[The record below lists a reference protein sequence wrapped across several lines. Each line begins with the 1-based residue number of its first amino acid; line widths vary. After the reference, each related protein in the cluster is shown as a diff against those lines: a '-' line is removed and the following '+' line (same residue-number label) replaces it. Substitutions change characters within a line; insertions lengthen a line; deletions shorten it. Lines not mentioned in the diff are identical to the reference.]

1 MAPTRGSGVGPL
13 NLDSGLVLRRWWKD
27 GSNARVYRGVG
38 MLFTCLD
45 CPLIRTFVVL
55 VIASYLAPAQT
66 HTPFEGITKRQPT
79 ELSSQAPNVS
89 SPESNRK
96 SSAAKYD
103 AELIGP
109 RARRDTIDLYA
120 LEKEHELGRRLARDV
135 EANSKLIVDPA
146 IDEYVNRLGQRIVL
160 HSDAQVPFTIKVIES
175 NDINAFA
182 LPGGYLY
189 VDSGLILAADNEAEL
204 AALMAHEVAHVAA
217 RHDSRMARQKRIWTL
232 MTYCSGPAGGPVK
245 LAGYLWSM
253 KLRRRAEREA
263 DFLGL
268 EYQYATGYDPL
279 AFVEFF
285 ERLHRE
291 QNEKD
296 NFIAKALV
304 THPMTEDRIRRAEQE
319 LSTLLPPRDESVVD
333 TSDFREVKSRLADIM
348 RGAGKSEGGR
358 PVLRR
363 HGNEDSRPLIQ

>member
-1 MAPTRGSGVGPL
+1 MS
-13 NLDSGLVLRRWWKD
+13 
-27 GSNARVYRGVG
+27 
-38 MLFTCLD
+38 FTCLH
-45 CPLIRTFVVL
+45 CPLIWTFIVL
-55 VIASYLAPAQT
+55 LITSCLAPAQT
-66 HTPFEGITKRQPT
+66 HTPFDGITKRQPT
-79 ELSSQAPNVS
+79 ELSPQAPNVS

-96 SSAAKYD
+96 TCVSKYD
-103 AELIGP
+103 AELPGL
-109 RARRDTIDLYA
+109 RARRGTIDLST
-120 LEKEHELGRRLARDV
+120 LEKERELGRRLARNV

-160 HSDAQVPFTIKVIES
+160 HSDAQVPFTIEVIES

-189 VDSGLILAADNEAEL
+189 VDSGLILAVDNEAEL
-204 AALMAHEVAHVAA
+204 AGLMAHEIAHVAA
-217 RHDSRMARQKRIWTL
+217 RHDARIAKTSRIWTL

-263 DFLGL
+263 DVLGL

-279 AFVEFF
+279 AFVQFF

-291 QNEKD
+291 QPEKE
-296 NFIAKALV
+296 NFIAKALA
-304 THPMTEDRIRRAEQE
+304 THPMTEDRIRRAEKV

-333 TSDFREVKSRLADIM
+333 TSDFQEVKSRLANM
-348 RGAGKSEGGR
+348 MSGPRKSEDGR

-363 HGNEDSRPLIQ
+363 RCIEDSWPPIQ